1 MLAANFGFGQ
11 PRLKFLNLEQKNMGA
26 LKFRVLLDTEQ
37 ESEIFRDIIIDEN
50 DNFESLY
57 NAIISSFRFQGDQ
70 MASFYIS
77 NDNWDKG
84 HEISLMDMNYG
95 DESIDEV
102 ASVMSSAILRDFMEA
117 PDQKVILVYDFLR
130 MWIFLI
136 ELLERTDEIVDKPTT
151 LMAVGMAPPEDS
163 RAVNLEEEEED
174 FGFDEE
180 DEFEN
185 DEFEDGYSDEDMA
198 GYDDYEY

>member
-1 MLAANFGFGQ
+1 
-11 PRLKFLNLEQKNMGA
+11 MGA

-37 ESEIFRDIIIDEN
+37 DSEIFRDIVMDEN

-57 NAIISSFRFQGDQ
+57 HAIIRAFNFQGDQ

-95 DESIDEV
+95 DEAIDEV
-102 ASVMSSAILRDFMEA
+102 ASVMSGAVLREFMHED
-117 PDQKVILVYDFLR
+117 DQKIILVYDFMR

-136 ELLERTDEIVDKPTT
+136 ELIERTEEIIDSPTT
-151 LMAVGMAPPEDS
+151 LLAVGMAPPEDS
-163 RAVNLEEEEED
+163 RMINVDDED
-174 FGFDEE
+174 DMMFDNEDDDLDEFGDYEDGYDEE
-180 DEFEN
+180 DYNNF
-185 DEFEDGYSDEDMA
+185 DE
-198 GYDDYEY
+198 YDY

>member
-1 MLAANFGFGQ
+1 
-11 PRLKFLNLEQKNMGA
+11 MGA

-102 ASVMSSAILRDFMEA
+102 ASVMSGAVLRDFMEF

-136 ELLERTDEIVDKPTT
+136 ELIEKSDEVVEAPQT
-151 LMAVGMAPPEDS
+151 LLAVGMAPPEDS
-163 RAVNLEEEEED
+163 RIVQLEDEEDDAFGFEEED
-174 FGFDEE
+174 DFGD
-180 DEFEN
+180 DN
-185 DEFEDGYSDEDMA
+185 DYEDGYSDEDMSSF
-198 GYDDYEY
+198 DEYEY

>member
-1 MLAANFGFGQ
+1 
-11 PRLKFLNLEQKNMGA
+11 MGA
-26 LKFRVLLDTEQ
+26 LKFRVLLDTE
-37 ESEIFRDIIIDEN
+37 EDKEIFRDIIIDEN

-57 NAIISSFRFQGDQ
+57 NAIISSFRFEGNQ

-102 ASVMSSAILRDFMEA
+102 ASVMSGAVLRDFMVE

-136 ELLERTDEIVDKPTT
+136 ELLEKTDEIVDAPLTA
-151 LMAVGMAPPEDS
+151 LAIGIAPPEDS
-163 RAVNLEEEEED
+163 KMTNI
-174 FGFDEE
+174 DEE
-180 DEFEN
+180 DEDALFGEF
-185 DEFEDGYSDEDMA
+185 DEEEDDEFGDFEDGFDDEDLNNFEE
-198 GYDDYEY
+198 YEY

>member
-1 MLAANFGFGQ
+1 
-11 PRLKFLNLEQKNMGA
+11 MGA

-57 NAIISSFRFQGDQ
+57 NAIIASFRFEGDQ

-102 ASVMSSAILRDFMEA
+102 ASVMSGAVLRDFMEE

-136 ELLERTDEIVDKPTT
+136 ELIERTDEVIDAPTT

-163 RAVNLEEEEED
+163 RAIADEEED
-174 FGFDEE
+174 EFGFDE
-180 DEFEN
+180 DEF
-185 DEFEDGYSDEDMA
+185 DDDDDDFEDGYSDEDMA
-198 GYDDYEY
+198 GYDEYEY